1 MKIPDH
7 FFRRLL
13 TLFLAAALA
22 AGCGISNEHGQSG
35 KTEAAETDY
44 SETGYS
50 ETDYS
55 ETDYSETDSSDPD
68 NSDALNS
75 DTLNADAL
83 NSAPGNTDIDY
94 SNPDYSYPETGLAE
108 AGNALKPGIPDA
120 FELAAVS
127 PFSGTVWA
135 DVNGDVPF
143 FEETEME
150 AARRM
155 VTVLSQGPAAQTA
168 DPAADDTADYAAD
181 KTADAEERQKSEA
194 CQAYGDLDEL
204 GRCTGACALVGP
216 ETLPR
221 EERGNIGMIKPTG
234 WHTVKYDGI
243 EGNYLYNR
251 CHLIGFQLT
260 GQDANEKNLITGTRY
275 LNVEGMLPYEDSVLA
290 YVTGTGNHVL
300 YRVTPV
306 FQKDNLLADGVL
318 MEARSVEDPLV
329 QFCAFCYNVQPGITI
344 DYATGESTGPAF
356 TGNDSNGNGD
366 GKSRDEGDGDTSAG
380 ISSGGGGKE
389 ESPSAGISS
398 GGGGKEESPSAGIS
412 SSGGGKEESPSAGN
426 TVTRSGQSGR
436 EETSGKTETP
446 GERMRNGDWRFI
458 VNVSTGKFH
467 LPGCESVRK
476 MSEKNKQGFNGS
488 REELIEMG
496 YEPCK
501 NCNP

>member
-1 MKIPDH
+1 MKISDH

-108 AGNALKPGIPDA
+108 AGSALKPGIPDA

-398 GGGGKEESPSAGIS
+398 GGGGKEESPSAG
-412 SSGGGKEESPSAGN
+412 N

>member
-7 FFRRLL
+7 IFRRLL

-35 KTEAAETDY
+35 KAEAAETDF
-44 SETGYS
+44 S

-55 ETDYSETDSSDPD
+55 ETDYSEKDSPAAH

-75 DTLNADAL
+75 DAVI
-83 NSAPGNTDIDY
+83 SAPGISDIDY
-94 SNPDYSYPETGLAE
+94 SDPDYSAPETGLAE
-108 AGNALKPGIPDA
+108 AGSALNPGLPDA
-120 FELAAVS
+120 FELSAVA
-127 PFSGTVWA
+127 PFSGTVWT

-155 VTVLSQGPAAQTA
+155 VTVLSQGAADQTA
-168 DPAADDTADYAAD
+168 DPAADDTADDAAA
-181 KTADAEERQKSEA
+181 KNADAEERQKSEA
-194 CQAYGDLDEL
+194 CQVYGDLDEL

-356 TGNDSNGNGD
+356 TGSDSNENGD
-366 GKSRDEGDGDTSAG
+366 GKSRDEGDGNT
-380 ISSGGGGKE
+380 SSGIPGSRNGKE
-389 ESPSAGISS
+389 ESPSAGN
-398 GGGGKEESPSAGIS
+398 SAG
-412 SSGGGKEESPSAGN
+412 GGGKEESPSAGN
-426 TVTRSGQSGR
+426 TVTRSGQSGQ
-436 EETSGKTETP
+436 EETSGQPAPP

-476 MSEKNKQGFNGS
+476 MSDKNKQGFNGS

>member
-108 AGNALKPGIPDA
+108 AGSALKPGIPDA

-344 DYATGESTGPAF
+344 DYETGESTGPAF
-356 TGNDSNGNGD
+356 T
-366 GKSRDEGDGDTSAG
+366 
-380 ISSGGGGKE
+380 
-389 ESPSAGISS
+389 
-398 GGGGKEESPSAGIS
+398 
-412 SSGGGKEESPSAGN
+412 
-426 TVTRSGQSGR
+426 
-436 EETSGKTETP
+436 
-446 GERMRNGDWRFI
+446 
-458 VNVSTGKFH
+458 
-467 LPGCESVRK
+467 
-476 MSEKNKQGFNGS
+476 
-488 REELIEMG
+488 
-496 YEPCK
+496 
-501 NCNP
+501 

>member
-1 MKIPDH
+1 MPQLRIPGDRWSMKQHKYRFI
-7 FFRRLL
+7 LL
-13 TLFLAAALA
+13 LLVFIITTVPAF
-22 AGCGISNEHGQSG
+22 AG
-35 KTEAAETDY
+35 TYET
-44 SETGYS
+44 TV
-50 ETDYS
+50 
-55 ETDYSETDSSDPD
+55 
-68 NSDALNS
+68 
-75 DTLNADAL
+75 
-83 NSAPGNTDIDY
+83 
-94 SNPDYSYPETGLAE
+94 
-108 AGNALKPGIPDA
+108 DA
-120 FELAAVS
+120 FSYGNYEIPAYDGDPSEV
-127 PFSGTVWA
+127 
-135 DVNGDVPF
+135 VNGNLPTF
-143 FEETEME
+143 SAEE
-150 AARRM
+150 
-155 VTVLSQGPAAQTA
+155 LYA
-168 DPAADDTADYAAD
+168 DPYVY
-181 KTADAEERQKSEA
+181 
-194 CQAYGDLDEL
+194 YGDLDEL

-306 FQKDNLLADGVL
+306 FRKDNLLADGVL

-389 ESPSAGISS
+389 ESPSAGISA
-398 GGGGKEESPSAGIS
+398 GGE
-412 SSGGGKEESPSAGN
+412 GKEESPSAGN

-436 EETSGKTETP
+436 EETPGKTETP

>member
-1 MKIPDH
+1 MKISDH

-35 KTEAAETDY
+35 KTEAAETYY

-55 ETDYSETDSSDPD
+55 ETDYSETDSSNPD

-108 AGNALKPGIPDA
+108 AGSALKPGIPDA

-155 VTVLSQGPAAQTA
+155 VTVLSQGPDAQTA
-168 DPAADDTADYAAD
+168 DPAADDIADYAAD

-398 GGGGKEESPSAGIS
+398 
-412 SSGGGKEESPSAGN
+412 SGGGKEESPSAGN